1 MDQTSPA
8 GLVDDQSTGDPSPGT
23 GTGTRLGRALF
34 ASGAVCVVLGGL
46 VAAVTGPLGLA
57 KGSWAAAYLVLV
69 CGTASC
75 AIGAAQTRL
84 TVRPIRPALARSQAA
99 AWALGNAAVIAG
111 TLTGLPLVVDAGAA
125 LLVAA
130 LGAALGLT
138 RGAARALPLWAYRA
152 ALIVLL
158 VSVPIGMVLAHVRN

>member
-1 MDQTSPA
+1 MKTTAPA
-8 GLVDDQSTGDPSPGT
+8 ADAAP
-23 GTGTRLGRALF
+23 RF
-34 ASGAVCVVLGGL
+34 AKTMFAAGVACVVAGGL
-46 VAAVTGPLGLA
+46 VAAFTGPLGLA

>member
-1 MDQTSPA
+1 MDTTAPTGFTDA
-8 GLVDDQSTGDPSPGT
+8 GP
-23 GTGTRLGRALF
+23 RFAKALF
-34 ASGAVCVVLGGL
+34 VAGVACVVAGGL

-84 TVRPIRPALARSQAA
+84 LDRSIAAPSAWTQAG
-99 AWALGNAAVIAG
+99 AWAAGNAAVIAG

-130 LGAALGLT
+130 LGIALGRT
-138 RGAARALPLWAYRA
+138 RGAAARPATWAYRLT
-152 ALIVLL
+152 LIALL
-158 VSVPIGMVLAHVRN
+158 VSIPVGMVLAHLRNG